1 MADRS
6 QSYSD
11 HAHTP
16 RLATAATVFAAV
28 ALIAFVAGEWLD
40 RPSVVQL
47 GLYALVMAVCC
58 LIAISRLYI
67 TALQDRIIRLE
78 ERLRLKELLPAARH
92 VEILQLTTR
101 QLVALRFAS
110 DHEVP
115 ALVTRVLEESLT
127 PKQIKQAIV
136 TWRPDYERT

>member
-1 MADRS
+1 MADRP
-6 QSYSD
+6 QSYAA
-11 HAHTP
+11 HAHNPWPT
-16 RLATAATVFAAV
+16 TVATVFVTVAV
-28 ALIAFVAGEWLD
+28 VAFIAGEWLE
-40 RPSVVQL
+40 RPSLVQL
-47 GLYALVMAVCC
+47 GLYALALSVCA
-58 LIAISRLYI
+58 LVAISRMYI

-78 ERLRLKELLPAARH
+78 ERLRLKELLPVARH
-92 VEILQLTTR
+92 AEILRLSTK

-115 ALVTRVLEESLT
+115 ALVTRALEESLS

>member
-6 QSYSD
+6 QSYAD
-11 HAHTP
+11 HTHNPWPT
-16 RLATAATVFAAV
+16 TVATVCAAL
-28 ALIAFVAGEWLD
+28 ALIGFLAGEWLD
-40 RPSVVQL
+40 RPWIVKL
-47 GLYALVMAVCC
+47 GLYALLLAVFA

-78 ERLRLKELLPAARH
+78 ERLRLKELLPATRH
-92 VEILQLTTR
+92 VEIPQLTTR

-115 ALVTRVLEESLT
+115 ALVTRTLDESLT
-127 PKQIKQAIV
+127 PKQIKQAIL